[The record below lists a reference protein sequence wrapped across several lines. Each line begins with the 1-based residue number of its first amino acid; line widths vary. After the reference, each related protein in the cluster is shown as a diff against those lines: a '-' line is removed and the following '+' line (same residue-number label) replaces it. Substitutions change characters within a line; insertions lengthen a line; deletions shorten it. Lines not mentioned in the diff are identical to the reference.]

1 MDTEIHYLADR
12 MLLRTLH
19 RTHPTWS
26 QQDLADATHRSRG
39 WVKKWPHRLRT
50 ADPADEQVLHA
61 RSCARKHPP
70 PRLSPR
76 VVDRILEIRDAPPD
90 HLQRTPGPKAILYY
104 LGRDADLAA
113 AGLRLPRS
121 TRTVWQILRQHGR
134 IALPGERRHQP
145 IERPAPMTA
154 WQLDFKDV
162 STVPP
167 EPDGK
172 QQHVVEVLTTVDV
185 GTSILVN
192 AQVRED
198 FTAETTLQA
207 LVETFQAHGVP
218 ESVTLDRDPRFV
230 GSPQGRDFPAPLVR
244 MLHCLGIQVT
254 ICPPRRPDKN
264 GFVERYNRTYDQECL
279 RVFAPHDIEAVRQ
292 VTGGFRQ
299 HYNYERPN
307 QAVSCGNQPPCV
319 AFPALPPRPVL
330 PSVVDP
336 DGWLAVLD
344 GQRYVRKVRSNGM
357 VSVDSVAYYVDQAW
371 AGKYVSLRIAT
382 AERVFEVEYRDH
394 VLKALPIKGLVGE
407 RLPLAVYLE
416 QIAWEAQRQLLAGRP
431 IGQQLRLPL
440 AAAS

>member
-1 MDTEIHYLADR
+1 MDTEAHYLADR
-12 MLLRTLH
+12 MRLRTLLQTQP
-19 RTHPTWS
+19 RWS
-26 QQDLADATHRSRG
+26 LQDLADATHRSVG
-39 WVKKWPHRLRT
+39 WVKQWRTRLRA

-61 RSCARKHPP
+61 RSCARTHPP
-70 PRLSPR
+70 PRLSPC
-76 VVDRILEIRDAPPD
+76 VVERILEIRDAPPG

-104 LGRDADLAA
+104 LGQDADLAA

-121 TRTVWQILRQHGR
+121 TRTVWQILRQQGR

-145 IERPAPMTA
+145 IERPEPMSA

-172 QQHVVEVLTTVDV
+172 QQHVVEVLNTVDV

-218 ESVTLDRDPRFV
+218 ESVTVDRDPRFV

-279 RVFAPHDIEAVRQ
+279 RVFAPHDVDAVRQ
-292 VTGGFRQ
+292 VTSGFRQ

-319 AFPALPPRPVL
+319 AFPALPPRPGL
-330 PSVVDP
+330 PAVVDP

-371 AGKYVSLRIAT
+371 AGKYVSLRIAA
-382 AERVFEVEYRDH
+382 AERVFAVEYRDQ

-431 IGQQLRLPL
+431 MGQQLRLPL
-440 AAAS
+440 AGAR